1 MARFAEVLSIVDKAV
16 ITPILGSRETDTLGI
31 SSEDLAERLRE
42 RGADAIYLPSFE
54 AIKNHLRA
62 NVRSGD
68 LILTVG
74 AGNIYQ
80 VGEDFLK

>member
-1 MARFAEVLSIVDKAV
+1 MILADIYAAREINT
-16 ITPILGSRETDTLGI
+16 IGI

-62 NVRSGD
+62 IVRSGD

-80 VGEDFLK
+80 VGEDYLK